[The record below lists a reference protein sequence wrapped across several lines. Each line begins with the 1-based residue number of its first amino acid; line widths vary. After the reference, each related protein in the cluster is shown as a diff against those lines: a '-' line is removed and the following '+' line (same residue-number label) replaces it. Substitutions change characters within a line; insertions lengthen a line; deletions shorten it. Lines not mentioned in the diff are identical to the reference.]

1 MVQSGVLEMAAAVGK
16 DLRAVAGIEREEKA
30 VETDD
35 DMVRSVVVG
44 IVEAAEIVEVK
55 VDGRDQLEV
64 AGILDVFPG
73 TGFAE
78 VRDNVGYIV

>member
-16 DLRAVAGIEREEKA
+16 DLHAVAGIEQEEKA

-44 IVEAAEIVEVK
+44 IVEAAEIVEEK
-55 VDGRDQLEV
+55 VDGRAQLEV
-64 AGILDVFPG
+64 ADILDVFPG